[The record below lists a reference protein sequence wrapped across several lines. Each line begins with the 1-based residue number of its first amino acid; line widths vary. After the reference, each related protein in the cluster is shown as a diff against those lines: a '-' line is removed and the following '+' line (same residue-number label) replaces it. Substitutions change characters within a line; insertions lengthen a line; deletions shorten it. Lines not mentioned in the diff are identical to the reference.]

1 MIISDEE
8 ENPVSIAGSSKIQ
21 EVVEVTTISDWKIKV
36 EPQEVYS
43 LEPVFQVLAPQSS
56 YISVS
61 LGTFDGKI
69 GISFV
74 IFQNQNNQIIQ
85 MAAMCVVVNQHTHG
99 IKWKLMPSQF
109 VTFPGLVRIHFTSS
123 F

>member
-1 MIISDEE
+1 MQISDEE
-8 ENPVSIAGSSKIQ
+8 ENPVSIAGSSKIR
-21 EVVEVTTISDWKIKV
+21 EVVEVTTILDWKIKV

-74 IFQNQNNQIIQ
+74 IFHNQNNQIIQ
-85 MAAMCVVVNQHTHG
+85 MAAMCAVVNQHT
-99 IKWKLMPSQF
+99 
-109 VTFPGLVRIHFTSS
+109 
-123 F
+123 